1 MEPIVKQKVNQRQ
14 VKRDTIQTSI
24 MQDSIDYTDQSLYDD
39 SNLLLPPLQK
49 DFYSPEEAYELVMKD
64 VKAIYNLKDA
74 V

>member
-1 MEPIVKQKVNQRQ
+1 METIVKQKVNQRQ
-14 VKRDTIQTSI
+14 VKRDTIETSI
-24 MQDSIDYTDQSLYDD
+24 MQDYIDYTDQSLYDD

-49 DFYSPEEAYELVMKD
+49 EFYSPEEAYELVMKD

>member
-1 MEPIVKQKVNQRQ
+1 METIVKQKVNQRQ
-14 VKRDTIQTSI
+14 VKRDTIETSI
-24 MQDSIDYTDQSLYDD
+24 MQDSIDYTDQALYDD

-49 DFYSPEEAYELVMKD
+49 EFYSPEEAYELVMKD